1 MSATLRNTHKP
12 LTSCSP
18 TRLRVGRYD
27 SWVPQA
33 AKVEAI
39 SVMVV
44 LQREE
49 RSTQF
54 HTTKLGLTAHCFHR
68 NNLPQDKPSFRKL
81 SFTGEKEKELLN
93 SLHSLSGS

>member
-1 MSATLRNTHKP
+1 MDLLLLSATLRNTHKP

-49 RSTQF
+49 RSTVSHNKARPYSSF
-54 HTTKLGLTAHCFHR
+54 
-68 NNLPQDKPSFRKL
+68 LPQEQSP
-81 SFTGEKEKELLN
+81 TG
-93 SLHSLSGS
+93 